1 MPRKSY
7 AAPIS
12 FIFAVLLFITA
23 PNNSSG
29 TAVDELQR
37 SIAEKNAEIQE
48 LEEEANKY
56 RQEIAAKQEI
66 GNTLSAEIKRI
77 DGLIGRLR
85 RDITVSEQKISRN
98 QLEIESLAI
107 EIEEKETSEKKLKQ
121 SLASLIQSFREQEEE
136 TLLEVLIKNRVLS
149 EFFRQLDYVSRLKE
163 IIIGALTDLREVRR
177 ELGIKKA
184 DAEEKK
190 NELEDFQGALY
201 GRRKIQEDTR
211 RERDE
216 LLRLTKNQEKQYQKL
231 LREQERK
238 RAALEAEVREI
249 EEQIRVTIDPST
261 LPPKGRGVLGWPLPD
276 ISLKSCWKGGEDSKN
291 CLTQYFGYTS
301 FAAVGGYA
309 GKGHNGTDFR
319 ADIGTPVLSAERGV
333 VEAAGDTDLGCRG
346 ASYGKWILIRHSNN
360 LSTLYAH
367 LSSVSAAQ
375 GQAVARQDRIGFSG
389 KSGYATGPHLHF
401 GVFASEA
408 VKIESIRSKVC
419 GRLMTL
425 PIAATN
431 GYLNPL
437 DYL

>member
-1 MPRKSY
+1 MPRNY
-7 AAPIS
+7 YRTPIS
-12 FIFAVLLFITA
+12 LIFAILLLIVPQNHSYGA
-23 PNNSSG
+23 
-29 TAVDELQR
+29 DIEELQK
-37 SIAEKNAEIQE
+37 SIAEKNAEIQK

-66 GNTLSAEIKRI
+66 GNTLSEEIKRI

-85 RDITVSEQKISRN
+85 RDIALTEQKISRN

-107 EIEEKETSEKKLKQ
+107 EIEEKEASEKKLKQ

-136 TLLEVLIKNRVLS
+136 TLLEVLVKNRVLS

-163 IIIGALTDLREVRR
+163 TIIGTLTDLREVRR

-184 DAEEKK
+184 DAEENK
-190 NELEDFQGALY
+190 NELDNFQGALF

-216 LLRLTKNQEKQYQKL
+216 LLRLTKNQEKQYQEL

-261 LPPKGRGVLGWPLPD
+261 LPQKGRGVLGWPLSD
-276 ISLKSCWKGGEDSKN
+276 ISLQSCWNGGEDSKN
-291 CLTQYFGYTS
+291 CLTQHFGYTS

-319 ADIGTPVLSAERGV
+319 AEIGTPVLATERGV
-333 VEAAGDTDLGCRG
+333 VEAVGDTDLGCRG

-367 LSSVSAAQ
+367 LSSVGAAQ

-408 VKIESIRSKVC
+408 IKIESIRSKVC